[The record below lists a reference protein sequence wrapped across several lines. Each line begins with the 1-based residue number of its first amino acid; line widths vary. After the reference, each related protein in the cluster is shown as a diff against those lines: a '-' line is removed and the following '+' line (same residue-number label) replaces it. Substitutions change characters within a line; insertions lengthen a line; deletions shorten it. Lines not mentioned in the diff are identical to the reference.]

1 MKKSMFS
8 LLAVIVM
15 AGCTQSDVIELVSNE
30 NVEIKLSSSAIAA
43 ETMTRAPY
51 EGTIGTN
58 GSLPARVLVST
69 ASADYTANGL
79 YANDRM
85 DFTDN
90 GITAVGFDT
99 PKYYPVNNTALYI
112 CGLYPFAGWDNPANN
127 ECKFTFNGSQDVMA
141 AAQVSSTKDDSKDGD
156 YPQLEFKHLLT
167 QLVIMAVA
175 EDDAAIEK
183 WGQLTDITLTK
194 VGTSNPSSAV
204 TVTLS
209 TGTADEST
217 AFATPLSNGMS
228 FWVVG
233 ANPETAFATQAKD
246 LTTDG
251 EEVAYSMVA
260 PLENAT
266 GTADYTLA
274 VKTENSSTTP
284 VRVTV
289 NLKQSANQASYT
301 ASTQGKKF
309 IVTLTFKATEIKAT
323 ATVEDWEEDGGSS
336 EEIQ

>member
-1 MKKSMFS
+1 MPH
-8 LLAVIVM
+8 
-15 AGCTQSDVIELVSNE
+15 N
-30 NVEIKLSSSAIAA
+30 
-43 ETMTRAPY
+43 
-51 EGTIGTN
+51 
-58 GSLPARVLVST
+58 
-69 ASADYTANGL
+69 
-79 YANDRM
+79 
-85 DFTDN
+85 
-90 GITAVGFDT
+90 
-99 PKYYPVNNTALYI
+99 
-112 CGLYPFAGWDNPANN
+112 
-127 ECKFTFNGSQDVMA
+127 
-141 AAQVSSTKDDSKDGD
+141 SKDGD

-274 VKTENSSTTP
+274 VKTENSGTTP